1 MAKVAALG
9 SAEFIVGFQL
19 AGIKDT
25 FESGRDIMEKIKGI
39 RQDKGISIVIV
50 DENALMQLDEHDRMD
65 IEESVMP
72 VFLPLSINASQE
84 GLRKMIIKSVGVD
97 LWK

>member
-1 MAKVAALG
+1 
-9 SAEFIVGFQL
+9 
-19 AGIKDT
+19 
-25 FESGRDIMEKIKGI
+25 
-39 RQDKGISIVIV
+39 
-50 DENALMQLDEHDRMD
+50 MQLDEHDRMD

>member
-25 FESGRDIMEKIKGI
+25 FESGRDIMEKIK
-39 RQDKGISIVIV
+39 
-50 DENALMQLDEHDRMD
+50 
-65 IEESVMP
+65 
-72 VFLPLSINASQE
+72 PLSINASQE